1 MKTLIVDDEKPVR
14 TAIRLI
20 VDWERYGIDRI
31 DEATNGLEAISI
43 IEQEKPELVIMDMN
57 MPLKNGIGLMEW
69 LHEHRPET
77 KFIVISGHND
87 FEFMRN
93 TVWYSGIDYIL
104 KPVDEALV
112 NAAVEKAVATWK
124 EEQQER
130 LAQLNSQ
137 AHVHEYLPVYAE
149 KLLTS
154 LIEDA
159 SSQNQV
165 TRRLRDIHIL
175 PENLE
180 SLRLA
185 LLQIDRT
192 DESLYRRFGHDWEL
206 LVFALLN
213 ICNEFLQ
220 MKQLGVAFRHRG
232 KPNIIVLIVWR
243 NPQTM
248 PTLLAEI
255 NNGIL
260 GTLGRQMHFGLSPL
274 ISSITALP
282 DAYEA
287 SDNALRSRNLLVL
300 NSYIHSPS
308 AAADSSMTARDTVRF
323 DAYEARWKT
332 ALLSGQSQLI
342 KDAVERWVTDIQ
354 KDGHLAPKNL
364 EQWNRDIERFQTR
377 LAYDTV
383 GSAAGEIIASL
394 KAKNSTEVPPD
405 PDRNLLVMQD
415 WQKYWEQMLLSLSEA
430 LQSIKLSGQDLLHD
444 ITAYLESNYQQNL
457 SLFDIANRFYVS
469 REYVSRKFKQK
480 YGINMSEYLNRI
492 RIDNAKLLLR
502 NPQLKMAAIAELTG
516 YKNEKYFSSVFKKQ
530 EGLSPNEYRKAN
542 PTEN

>member
-165 TRRLRDIHIL
+165 IRRLRDIHIL

-354 KDGHLAPKNL
+354 KDGHLAPKDL

-415 WQKYWEQMLLSLSEA
+415 WQKYWEQMLLRLSEA

-542 PTEN
+542 LTEN